1 MVTHKPREKKSRNS
15 FRTIFFAKH
24 FSRNFRGPYFFA
36 KNVFLEILSEI
47 VSSKALKKGIINVRV
62 EELWKKVMGENVEK
76 YTQKVEFKNSTLYVY
91 LKSSVLR
98 NELSYGTD
106 KIISLLNNEIGEN
119 TISKI
124 IFT

>member
-1 MVTHKPREKKSRNS
+1 MQLSDFKMRNS
-15 FRTIFFAKH
+15 VRKPEPEQINK
-24 FSRNFRGPYFFA
+24 
-36 KNVFLEILSEI
+36 ILSKI

-98 NELSYGTD
+98 SELSYGTD

>member
-1 MVTHKPREKKSRNS
+1 MQLSDFKMQDSVRKPEPEQINK
-15 FRTIFFAKH
+15 
-24 FSRNFRGPYFFA
+24 
-36 KNVFLEILSEI
+36 ILSKI

-76 YTQKVEFKNSTLYVY
+76 YTQKVEFKNSILYVY

-98 NELSYGTD
+98 SELSYGTD